1 MSRYF
6 LDTSAI
12 VKRYHWED
20 GSDIIDGL
28 FAEADA
34 ELVISDISIIEFYSA
49 LSLKVRVG
57 EIDEENFVS
66 LRKLFSQ
73 DIKKEI
79 YEVAEFTNAEK
90 LESTKLL
97 LKYAKKHSLKTLDA
111 MQLSVMKAISQTE
124 LKAVVCADEKFC
136 KVIAIE
142 GFPVTNPIK
151 DVPLQEGNASQ

>member
-1 MSRYF
+1 LSKYF
-6 LDTSAI
+6 FDTSAI
-12 VKRYHWED
+12 VKRYHRES
-20 GSDIIDGL
+20 GSDLIDRL
-28 FAEADA
+28 FAESDA
-34 ELVISDISIIEFYSA
+34 EFVISDISIIEFYSA

-57 EIDEENFVS
+57 EIDEENFMS

-73 DIKKEI
+73 DIKRGF

-111 MQLSVMKAISQTE
+111 IQLSVVKASNQPE

-136 KVIAIE
+136 KVITLE
-142 GFPVTNPIK
+142 GFPVINPITG
-151 DVPLQEGNASQ
+151 DNS

>member
-1 MSRYF
+1 MSKYF
-6 LDTSAI
+6 FDTSAI
-12 VKRYHWED
+12 VKRYHRED
-20 GSDIIDGL
+20 GSDFIDRL

-34 ELVISDISIIEFYSA
+34 EFVISDISIIEFYSA

-57 EIDEENFVS
+57 EIDEENFMS

-73 DIKKEI
+73 DIKRRL

-111 MQLSVMKAISQTE
+111 IQLSVVKSVNE
-124 LKAVVCADEKFC
+124 LEVKAVVCADEKFC
-136 KVIAIE
+136 KVIILE
-142 GFPVTNPIK
+142 GFPVINPITG
-151 DVPLQEGNASQ
+151 DNS

>member
-1 MSRYF
+1 MDTRPHRE
-6 LDTSAI
+6 LD
-12 VKRYHWED
+12 VWKRTKRA
-20 GSDIIDGL
+20 L
-28 FAEADA
+28 FT
-34 ELVISDISIIEFYSA
+34 LCTLCTNVPKS
-49 LSLKVRVG
+49 
-57 EIDEENFVS
+57 DEENFVS

-111 MQLSVMKAISQTE
+111 MQLSVMKAISQAE

-136 KVIAIE
+136 KVITLE
-142 GFPVTNPIK
+142 GFSVTNPLK
-151 DVPLQEGNASQ
+151 NVPL

>member
-1 MSRYF
+1 MNKYI

-12 VKRYHWED
+12 VKRYHVED

-28 FAEADA
+28 FTQA
-34 ELVISDISIIEFYSA
+34 ELEFVISDISIIEFYSV

-73 DIKKEI
+73 DIKRGL
-79 YEVAEFTNAEK
+79 YEVVEFTNAEK

-111 MQLSVMKAISQTE
+111 IQLSVMKAVKRPE
-124 LKAVVCADEKFC
+124 VKAVICADEKFC
-136 KVIAIE
+136 KVITLE
-142 GFPVTNPIK
+142 GFRVINPIK
-151 DVPLQEGNASQ
+151 DPLD